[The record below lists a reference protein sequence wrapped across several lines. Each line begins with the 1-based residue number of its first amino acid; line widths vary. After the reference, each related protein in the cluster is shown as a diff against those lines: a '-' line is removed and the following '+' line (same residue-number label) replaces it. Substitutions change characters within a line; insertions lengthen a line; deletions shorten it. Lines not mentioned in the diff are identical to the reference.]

1 MPQLIRIVYKLMQ
14 FVPELI
20 QIVDKQIQFMP
31 ELNQIVDKQTGKN
44 REWHSVYQPFNN
56 YHCHR
61 NSVVY
66 SVLNPAIK

>member
-1 MPQLIRIVYKLMQ
+1 MQ

-44 REWHSVYQPFNN
+44 REWHSV
-56 YHCHR
+56 
-61 NSVVY
+61 
-66 SVLNPAIK
+66 LTAIQ

>member
-44 REWHSVYQPFNN
+44 WEWHSV
-56 YHCHR
+56 
-61 NSVVY
+61 
-66 SVLNPAIK
+66 LTAIQ

>member
-44 REWHSVYQPFNN
+44 REWHSV
-56 YHCHR
+56 
-61 NSVVY
+61 
-66 SVLNPAIK
+66 LTAIQ